1 MIVNLTGYIP
11 EARFDNLSWTH
22 ARIEEASSAA
32 GPWTAIE
39 TITLSP
45 VDADP
50 AHPATRSFTTTHA
63 TLTSG
68 WYRVVW
74 VDAALLESAT
84 PSVRNILSFAST
96 DEFAA
101 RIGLLLTDA
110 EKTRATTLLTLAT
123 GLIQDEAKQ
132 TISLVT
138 DDTLARLGTTDE
150 RILLPELPVVSI
162 ASVTLN
168 GVLLSEGGAWYQV
181 GNELVSA
188 PGIVIISG
196 VSIDD
201 EFGRGFGR
209 GFGSESQTLEIV
221 YTHGYADIPQSLKAI
236 CMEAVVR
243 VWVNPGAVAR
253 EQVGNTMTVYD
264 NMRSSPAGLL
274 LTDAEKH
281 VIRRMFGRRAKSL
294 SLGGPA

>member
-1 MIVNLTGYIP
+1 MTAFATSDDLASRLGLT
-11 EARFDNLSWTH
+11 LT
-22 ARIEEASSAA
+22 
-32 GPWTAIE
+32 TAE
-39 TITLSP
+39 
-45 VDADP
+45 
-50 AHPATRSFTTTHA
+50 ATR
-63 TLTSG
+63 
-68 WYRVVW
+68 V
-74 VDAALLESAT
+74 
-84 PSVRNILSFAST
+84 
-96 DEFAA
+96 
-101 RIGLLLTDA
+101 
-110 EKTRATTLLTLAT
+110 TTLLTLAT

-138 DDTLARLGTTDE
+138 DDTLSRLGTTDE
-150 RILLPELPVVSI
+150 RILLPERPVVSI
-162 ASVTLN
+162 SSVTLD
-168 GVLLSEGGAWYQV
+168 GVPLSPHGAWFQA

-221 YTHGYADIPQSLKAI
+221 YTHGYATIPASLKAI

-243 VWVNPGAVAR
+243 CFVNPGAVAR
-253 EQVGNTMTVYD
+253 EASGNTMTVYD
-264 NMRSSPAGLL
+264 NMRFSPAGLL

-294 SLGGPA
+294 SLAGPA